1 MVTRHIVPVLETFA
15 VPVKEIGLSDA
26 DRSDTSN
33 FSEFFGLLCLKPS
46 AEASR
51 IASRSAGFMVGL
63 FLPSMAGNYIPNSRW
78 KAPGPE

>member
-1 MVTRHIVPVLETFA
+1 MVTRHIVRSWTFA
-15 VPVKEIGLSDA
+15 VPVRIDYPMPTGLILNY
-26 DRSDTSN
+26 RIL
-33 FSEFFGLLCLKPS
+33 GLLCLKPS